1 MSDNVD
7 FDGNV
12 SYTKEPD
19 KYNKKDWWYQFQV
32 HCALKA
38 YKYPPFATNYK
49 KNWKPREE
57 GYSIRQKK
65 RDAELFKKY
74 GTKVIQQNR
83 LFELTNICFLI
94 TFIT

>member
-12 SYTKEPD
+12 SYSKGLN
-19 KYNKKDWWYQFQV
+19 KYNTDWWYRFQV

-49 KNWKPREE
+49 KNWKPRKE
-57 GYSIRQKK
+57 GYLIRQKK
-65 RDAELFKKY
+65 RDDELFKEY
-74 GTKVIQQNR
+74 GTKIIR
-83 LFELTNICFLI
+83 TAE
-94 TFIT
+94 